1 MIQSFGLFSMAHP
14 VEVPTAQSELIL
26 CELGKIP
33 LKLKRVALVFEGD
46 PYTVIMPEIPS
57 TLQIPVTMETL
68 QFIMAE
74 TPSGEV
80 YYIEGGALRNL
91 QIAENTLTYVE
102 LKPLKNSPKNTSE
115 LLKEMG
121 IRATK
126 KRKKS

>member
-1 MIQSFGLFSMAHP
+1 M
-14 VEVPTAQSELIL
+14 
-26 CELGKIP
+26 
-33 LKLKRVALVFEGD
+33 ALVFEGD
-46 PYTVIMPEIPS
+46 QYTVIMPEIPS

-74 TPSGEV
+74 TSSGEV